1 MFRECIYICPKKR
14 KRRNEKKVSII
25 FNIPYL
31 FQGQAV
37 SFRGW
42 ESWELVWPTLS
53 GQDGSL
59 PDTVKLNDLEVKA
72 LPLCVVH
79 LVTSKYLITV
89 HSPRL
94 ATRPLITTVVR
105 RLTIFL
111 VWQKDICN
119 ITHPETNIAPEKM
132 LFWRE
137 NHLQPLLFRCYVL

>member
-1 MFRECIYICPKKR
+1 MLVSGKVFTLAKKKR
-14 KRRNEKKVSII
+14 RTEKKLSII
-25 FNIPYL
+25 FNIQYL

-42 ESWELVWPTLS
+42 KSWELVWPTLS

-59 PDTVKLNDLEVKA
+59 PDTVKLKIRDWEVKA
-72 LPLCVVH
+72 LSLCVVH

-94 ATRPLITTVVR
+94 ATRPLKTTVVR

-111 VWQKDICN
+111 LWQKDICN

-132 LFWRE
+132 LF
-137 NHLQPLLFRCYVL
+137 